1 MFERLSSG
9 YYVGQLYVESTE
21 TEHARMQHDQHE
33 QANAEVYAT
42 DDGINRLDL
51 PLVMKLDTVHFP
63 VFAHEAVPE
72 DTLELPDPILAETTV
87 ENPPALCEVLL
98 ATAERAGQLLRW
110 VTPYEINKTNT
121 SGIAP

>member
-9 YYVGQLYVESTE
+9 YYVGRLYVESAE
-21 TEHARMQHDQHE
+21 GEHARMQHDQHE
-33 QANAEVYAT
+33 QANAEIYAT
-42 DDGINRLDL
+42 GDGIDWLDI

-63 VFAHEAVPE
+63 VFATETVPE

-110 VTPYEINKTNT
+110 VTPYNINTPAT
-121 SGIAP
+121 AP